1 MSNVQFKIKQDEKYS
16 LTMFTSEIELTLEM
30 NMVIRTSTGSPAIYH
45 HTPNIVQR
53 EPLYRALL
61 ITIVVIIIYC
71 SRDITAKLL
80 LTTP

>member
-1 MSNVQFKIKQDEKYS
+1 
-16 LTMFTSEIELTLEM
+16 MFTSEIELTLEM